1 MAGKKG
7 KKRRSGGEG
16 WGFPLGRKEK
26 NGKVAGKV
34 GLSRG
39 EEEKKTAKWRGRLGF
54 PAGKKRKKRLSGGE
68 GWGSPRGRREKN
80 G

>member
-7 KKRRSGGEG
+7 KKLLGRGEG
-16 WGFPLGRKEK
+16 WGFPRGRREK

-34 GLSRG
+34 GVSRG
-39 EEEKKTAKWRGRLGF
+39 EEEKKTAKR
-54 PAGKKRKKRLSGGE
+54 
-68 GWGSPRGRREKN
+68 RGRREKN